1 MLDGVRA
8 AINTVVVGTPLVGGA
23 VLFLVATTR
32 GRGGFYGRAV
42 GGALFGGTAAG
53 VWEYTVNSSDAP
65 ALKWEI
71 ILGNAAIGAGA
82 GAFGPPLI
90 GMMPF
95 GVQAALL

>member
-23 VLFLVATTR
+23 VLFLVART
-32 GRGGFYGRAV
+32 GGGGIYSRAV
-42 GGALFGGTAAG
+42 GGALFGGAAAG

-95 GVQAALL
+95 GVQAVLL